1 MTTAMSRTL
10 GALFLVATFLM
21 LIMSSCMSKEEKILD
36 NIVNQKKAEI
46 PYELLSDVKVIDIKY
61 STSDKLV
68 TYTYT
73 VEPGL
78 IASTVKHA
86 PELLKQG
93 IAISISNSDDEKDF
107 KTAIIDAQ
115 ANIKCVVLCKEDT
128 IADFNINYTDL

>member
-1 MTTAMSRTL
+1 M
-10 GALFLVATFLM
+10 
-21 LIMSSCMSKEEKILD
+21 
-36 NIVNQKKAEI
+36 
-46 PYELLSDVKVIDIKY
+46 
-61 STSDKLV
+61 